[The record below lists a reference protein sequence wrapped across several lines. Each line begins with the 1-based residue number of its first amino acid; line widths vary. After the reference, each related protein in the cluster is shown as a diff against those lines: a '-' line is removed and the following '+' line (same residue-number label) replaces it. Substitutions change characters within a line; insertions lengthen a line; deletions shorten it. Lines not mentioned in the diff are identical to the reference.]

1 MTARTAAA
9 LSSAALVLVVSGCTS
24 FYEIPIETPIQP
36 KMDVT
41 PFQRVFI
48 AGFIAGGSEDVDANL
63 ETVRLLRSQL
73 RSKSPLRVIEAD
85 VLPLVELAREQAAP
99 DPGAVPSLPPEAPA
113 GGGQTQRRRARRTD
127 RGPVDRRRQTSG
139 VGGGD
144 RPPAAA
150 GGERSQGAAAGSGNA
165 ARQRTRPRP
174 AADPQHTV
182 RIKDEKDLE
191 PLEGIFANVDYWKKL
206 GEEYQNPL
214 IVTGTVLFTPHARSG
229 FVQREQEYYDSF
241 GRRRVVPGAHL
252 HGAQGLHPAAE
263 VHLHRRPHRHHDLL
277 GIVPRRGALQ
287 PAAEHARPVVVLR
300 ADGPADPEL
309 PEHAQH
315 AANQGLPHPAEV
327 AASARG
333 FTGCRQ
339 VQLHLPLCLV
349 AGRLPETPEQ
359 RRDVVYAI
367 INTGGHQVKVAP
379 GATVTIDRVER
390 EVGDEL
396 SFTDVLL
403 IERDGGDIVTGTPVV
418 TGARVVGVVE
428 GEARGPKIRVF
439 KKKRRKGMR
448 RTKGHRS
455 TFTLV
460 RITEIQA

>member
-9 LSSAALVLVVSGCTS
+9 LSSAALVLVVAGCSS

-99 DPGAVPSLPPEAPA
+99 DPGAVPSLPSEAPA
-113 GGGQTQRRRARRTD
+113 GGGQTLGAAPGEQTE
-127 RGPVDRRRQTSG
+127 GPSTGEQTSG

-150 GGERSQGAAAGSGNA
+150 GGERSQGAASGERAPAN
-165 ARQRTRPRP
+165 QPRP

-241 GRRRVVPGAHL
+241 GRRRVVPVRTYMERKGFIL
-252 HGAQGLHPAAE
+252 
-263 VHLHRRPHRHHDLL
+263 RPKF
-277 GIVPRRGALQ
+277 IFI
-287 PAAEHARPVVVLR
+287 
-300 ADGPADPEL
+300 DG
-309 PEHAQH
+309 
-315 AANQGLPHPAEV
+315 
-327 AASARG
+327 R
-333 FTGCRQ
+333 
-339 VQLHLPLCLV
+339 
-349 AGRLPETPEQ
+349 
-359 RRDVVYAI
+359 
-367 INTGGHQVKVAP
+367 
-379 GATVTIDRVER
+379 
-390 EVGDEL
+390 
-396 SFTDVLL
+396 
-403 IERDGGDIVTGTPVV
+403 TGTTIYSESFREEVLYSPQQS
-418 TGARVVGVVE
+418 TPALSSYFELMDRLIPSFLSTLSTQ
-428 GEARGPKIRVF
+428 RI
-439 KKKRRKGMR
+439 KG
-448 RTKGHRS
+448 S
-455 TFTLV
+455 
-460 RITEIQA
+460 RILLK